1 MYKNTYIYNIKVVSD
16 KAAYEKVGEYKVEIV
31 EENGIRTVKS
41 TVVINGTELESNQ
54 VLYNSESLLPIK
66 SQVFTK
72 FGDMDINIECHYKKN
87 SIELV
92 AKTPKGIYKKKLKN
106 RDNIYDNLQVYDLV
120 SKLDFTNEQRHKIN
134 ILNIK
139 TSIVE
144 EYEISYCCL
153 EEVRLG
159 DKVYSCSRLSLSK
172 VIDCTEKRI
181 NPFVLDKT

>member
-72 FGDMDINIECHYKKN
+72 FGDMDINIECHYKKGA
-87 SIELV
+87 V
-92 AKTPKGIYKKKLKN
+92 ALNKKRAAALF
-106 RDNIYDNLQVYDLV
+106 L
-120 SKLDFTNEQRHKIN
+120 
-134 ILNIK
+134 
-139 TSIVE
+139 
-144 EYEISYCCL
+144 
-153 EEVRLG
+153 
-159 DKVYSCSRLSLSK
+159 
-172 VIDCTEKRI
+172 
-181 NPFVLDKT
+181 